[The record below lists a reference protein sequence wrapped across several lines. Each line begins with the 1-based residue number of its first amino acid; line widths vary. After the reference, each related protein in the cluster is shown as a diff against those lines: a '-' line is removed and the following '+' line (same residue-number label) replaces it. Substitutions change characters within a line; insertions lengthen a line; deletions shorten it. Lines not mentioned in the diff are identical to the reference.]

1 MSRPE
6 ARPLAVARNDYE
18 ISLDLNLVTPARRL
32 TDRADG
38 PDRCSRPSADER
50 AFRGSLEPGADV
62 IREVASMSA
71 PVGRTPL
78 PTKWSE

>member
-1 MSRPE
+1 MTSIVIALRP
-6 ARPLAVARNDYE
+6 
-18 ISLDLNLVTPARRL
+18 
-32 TDRADG
+32 
-38 PDRCSRPSADER
+38 ADER
-50 AFRGSLEPGADV
+50 AFRGSPEPGADV